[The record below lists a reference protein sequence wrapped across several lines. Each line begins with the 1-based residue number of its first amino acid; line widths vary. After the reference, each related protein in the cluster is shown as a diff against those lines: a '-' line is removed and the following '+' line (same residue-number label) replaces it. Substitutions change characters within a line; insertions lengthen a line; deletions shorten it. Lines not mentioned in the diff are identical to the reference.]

1 MPMQSDI
8 RLDAAK
14 FAPSSVNEKTTK
26 FNDHLIQILENG
38 PRWYEV
44 HEFSCD
50 SRNTIR

>member
-14 FAPSSVNEKTTK
+14 FAPSSVSEKTTK
-26 FNDHLIQILENG
+26 VNDHLIKILENG

-44 HEFSCD
+44 HEHFFD
-50 SRNTIR
+50 SPNTIC